1 MKTIAALAVGFW
13 LGRQMYINYDRQ
25 QALEKEAGMK
35 RKVKMMFEEMGLS
48 KSDIT
53 EKVQQIEQYGNNN

>member
-13 LGRQMYINYDRQ
+13 LGRQGYINYDRQ
-25 QALEKEAGMK
+25 QALEKEAIMK
-35 RKVKMMFEEMGLS
+35 RKVKKMLEEMGLS

-53 EKVQQIEQYGNNN
+53 EKVKQIEYGNNN